1 MSIRVRTY
9 EAISVQSFPQATG
22 WVVDNGYLHVIVK
35 DNGNCATFHPSAWLS
50 VERDEAAK

>member
-1 MSIRVRTY
+1 MSIHVRTH
-9 EAISVQSFPQATG
+9 EAIPIQSFPQATG

-50 VERDEAAK
+50 VERVEAAK